1 MSLSVEGLQTIKL
14 EILEE
19 ILIKSWFKNIYI
31 YNKYNEDYYYYIET
45 ILNYLKPTDNTLTNF
60 EFSEENVT
68 IN

>member
-1 MSLSVEGLQTIKL
+1 LSLSVEGLQTIKL